1 MSSSL
6 KSFLWILLG
15 FPLLFLF
22 FGWAKGNWNLFYI
35 SIPIGIVVAFIGYFV
50 SKKHEGNESSS

>member
-6 KSFLWILLG
+6 KSSLWILIG
-15 FPLLFLF
+15 FPLLFLI
-22 FGWAKGNWNLFYI
+22 FGWSKDNWNLFYI
-35 SIPIGIVVAFIGYFV
+35 SIPIAVVVALIGYFV